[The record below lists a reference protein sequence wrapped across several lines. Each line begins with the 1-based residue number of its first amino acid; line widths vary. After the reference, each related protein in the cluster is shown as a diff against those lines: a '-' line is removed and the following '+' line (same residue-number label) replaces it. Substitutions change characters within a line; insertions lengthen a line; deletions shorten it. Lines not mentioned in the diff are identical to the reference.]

1 MSRFSLASI
10 VVICLSTFLPAC
22 TDRGASLTGPSAL
35 PRGGSMGSGAS
46 ASASTATSS
55 TAEPPFQIQA
65 ILRGDGFGLLRFRQ
79 QRNATSNIIDL
90 DVWVRDLAPN
100 SSYSL
105 QRATDTTLDDVCTGS
120 NWLTL
125 GEGLTPQSI
134 DTDSSGTGQASL
146 FRDLSSFAAGTAF
159 DIHFRVT
166 DNSTNVVLQSDCYRF
181 VIRD

>member
-1 MSRFSLASI
+1 
-10 VVICLSTFLPAC
+10 
-22 TDRGASLTGPSAL
+22 
-35 PRGGSMGSGAS
+35 MGRVRTRQTSD
-46 ASASTATSS
+46 AT
-55 TAEPPFQIQA
+55 T
-65 ILRGDGFGLLRFRQ
+65 
-79 QRNATSNIIDL
+79 NIIDL

-125 GEGLTPQSI
+125 GEGLTPKSI
-134 DTDSSGTGQASL
+134 DTDSIGTGQASL
-146 FRDLSSFAAGTAF
+146 FRDLSSFAAGTPF
-159 DIHFRVT
+159 DIHFRVI